1 MTSRTI
7 QDAVTGQTQNVELG
21 QEFAKRCDDLDD
33 VVVHLPDGLYDRAL
47 FPPAN
52 VIKRYLGNEL
62 AIALE
67 LFYEIGGHGRVVAFI
82 HHRSLHYPDGEHEGT
97 SGRNDNQCAVLVN
110 DVEIVNGE
118 QLGIKGTG
126 AGVVWLQPLD
136 KVDNARVA
144 DSLYFSFVLGEH
156 VRRCWPFFQDGKL
169 NIRYALAPV
178 VGIRKMP
185 DDMVEARSEMVDNFA
200 GEHAKPERDGALA
213 VVLDCLRNNLLV
225 VIAENRVFALLK
237 KSCDFSLKIEDVL
250 LGPIHLLGDPCEG
263 VR

>member
-1 MTSRTI
+1 M
-7 QDAVTGQTQNVELG
+7 TGQSPRLISIVEPNL
-21 QEFAKRCDDLDD
+21 QQSVECCADLDD
-33 VVVHLPDGLYDRAL
+33 VVIHLPQSLYDRAL
-47 FPPAN
+47 FPPSRI
-52 VIKRYLGNEL
+52 VKRYLGNEF

-82 HHRSLHYPDGEHEGT
+82 HHRLLHHPDGEHEGT
-97 SGRNDNQCAVLVN
+97 SGRDDNQCAVLVN

-136 KVDNARVA
+136 KLNNPSVS

-156 VRRCWPFFQDGKL
+156 VRRRWPFFQDRKL
-169 NIRYALAPV
+169 NLRNVLPPV

-200 GEHAKPERDGALA
+200 GEHAKPERDRELA

-225 VIAENRVFALLK
+225 VVAENRVFAFLK
-237 KSCDFSLKIEDVL
+237 KPCDFSLKIEDVL